1 MPGIE
6 SVRNISSLRPEIGI
20 ADSNPSVQGTLLFA
34 ALRPER
40 NFIFRAYILR
50 PPRSR
55 DTGRWKIHYLER
67 WTKWVMGVFFASR
80 RF

>member
-20 ADSNPSVQGTLLFA
+20 ADNKPSVQGTLLFA

-40 NFIFRAYILR
+40 NFVFRAYNLKAATI
-50 PPRSR
+50 P
-55 DTGRWKIHYLER
+55 
-67 WTKWVMGVFFASR
+67 
-80 RF
+80 